1 MKNKTD
7 EILSRNS
14 HRSDMWSCGV
24 IMFLLLGGDL
34 PFSGRSQKELF
45 RNIVTGQYEFEGD
58 GWTHVSEQA
67 RDLVRAMLVTDP
79 SRRLSSREAMA
90 SPWMRQRGNAL
101 ARNNL
106 RYASKRLGGFNVR
119 MKLRASMIT
128 VRSTVSMRNS
138 LHNLR
143 GEGSASS
150 SKRPSFLDL
159 PVECIE
165 DEDEDEE
172 ED

>member
-106 RYASKRLGGFNVR
+106 RYASKRLGGFNAR

-138 LHNLR
+138 LRNLR